1 MELQIDKFTPQKAEL
16 QTLAAQYSALT
27 IAGIQDKAGYKIVDE
42 ARKDLKRKRVEITKT
57 GKELREEAVAFQ
69 KKVITVEKELVALI
83 EPVELD
89 LATKQEAI
97 DKAIQMEKRRES
109 LPYRQEQLKEL
120 GVVVADEF
128 LLIMEDAAYLAFVT
142 EKKAEKVAEQERQL
156 KEQQEALAKA
166 QAKLEE
172 DKRLEA
178 AKIEAANRERE
189 AAAQAAVQAA
199 AKAEQDKLA
208 AVEAERKKAADERAA
223 LVAEQEQKERD
234 RQAAVEAEA
243 KAKKEAEEQAKAEK
257 AKLEAKKK
265 YQAWLSS
272 NDYVEDGS
280 CLLRQEGT
288 EMVFYRKVATYKL

>member
-69 KKVITVEKELVALI
+69 KKVIAVEKELVALI

-178 AKIEAANRERE
+178 AKIEAA
-189 AAAQAAVQAA
+189 AQAAVQAA

-257 AKLEAKKK
+257 AKLEAQKK

-288 EMVFYRKVATYKL
+288 EMVLYRKVATYKL